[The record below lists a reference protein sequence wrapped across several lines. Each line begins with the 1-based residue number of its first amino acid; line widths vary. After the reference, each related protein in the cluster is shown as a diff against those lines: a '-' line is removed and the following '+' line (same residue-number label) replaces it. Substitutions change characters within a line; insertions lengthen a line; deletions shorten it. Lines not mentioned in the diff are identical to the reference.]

1 MLNHEN
7 PDSVQIKI
15 LYVKNEQSYFTFT
28 TQMAVDTNYQIIDP
42 IVVVLTHEFEP
53 MYTSSS
59 IAMGYGYYTKNGD
72 NEFPFKKT
80 KRTIEK
86 YNFDNIWSPVSIAYS
101 LVEQKISND
110 TEKLQLTIISCTLF
124 LVLSA
129 VLLFFSA
136 IYYLEMFKQILALQ
150 WVFGYSFLK
159 NITWFISL
167 YWYFGNFPL
176 WFVFS
181 FLMIDG
187 YYLKLV

>member
-1 MLNHEN
+1 M
-7 PDSVQIKI
+7 
-15 LYVKNEQSYFTFT
+15 
-28 TQMAVDTNYQIIDP
+28 
-42 IVVVLTHEFEP
+42 
-53 MYTSSS
+53 
-59 IAMGYGYYTKNGD
+59 
-72 NEFPFKKT
+72 
-80 KRTIEK
+80 
-86 YNFDNIWSPVSIAYS
+86 SPVSIAYS

-150 WVFGYSFLK
+150 WVLDTVFEKHNVVYLALLVFWQFSFM
-159 NITWFISL
+159 
-167 YWYFGNFPL
+167 
-176 WFVFS
+176 VCFS